1 MAYNHLGQFNILA
14 NRPRAK
20 PIIVIPTEGEIEVVA
35 ARERIQPPIVPVVQ
49 RPQPAPENSD
59 SDDSED
65 EIDVVDEI
73 DEVEAPV
80 RVDRQA
86 ENLKIVYDNMNAG
99 ERDNQFWNM
108 ISRFQWR
115 NLSDGHNVART
126 IQNMIN
132 GYTPI
137 QKYIFKQ
144 QYSDFYD
151 MMSIK
156 LEADG
161 MFERNGIR
169 TFPER
174 AKIISHAIAMGKDQF
189 YTLLDDPAFFQ
200 FFIEMGECQSL
211 DVILPPDMAK
221 M

>member
-20 PIIVIPTEGEIEVVA
+20 PIIVIPLEGENEVNV
-35 ARERIQPPIVPVVQ
+35 ARERIQPPAVPIIQ
-49 RPQPAPENSD
+49 RPHHDPQRIPENSD
-59 SDDSED
+59 NENSDNEGSDDEN
-65 EIDVVDEI
+65 
-73 DEVEAPV
+73 EVPAPV
-80 RVDRQA
+80 NRQV
-86 ENLKIVYDNMNAG
+86 ENLQEVYDNMTAA

-115 NLSDGHNVART
+115 NSSDGHINART

-137 QKYIFKQ
+137 QKYTFKQ
-144 QYSDFYD
+144 QYSEFYD
-151 MMSIK
+151 MMSNK
-156 LEADG
+156 LGADG

-169 TFPER
+169 AFNEQ

-211 DVILPPDMAK
+211 DTMLPHDMAK